1 MRRDVTPPLRD
12 SEDQPGLPEQSQR
25 VQHGVPADP
34 VLMLEVRHRRQW
46 PRAPLVRLDA
56 PAQDRL
62 KLAVRRNRRTGI
74 NYVISAHKIN
84 LGHAKPALTSTYICT
99 VLL

>member
-1 MRRDVTPPLRD
+1 MRRDVASPLRH
-12 SEDQPGLPEQSQR
+12 SEDQPGLPQQPQC

-34 VLMLEVRHRRQW
+34 VLMLEVCHRRQW
-46 PRAPLVRLDA
+46 PRMPLVRLDA
-56 PAQDRL
+56 PAQNRL
-62 KLAVRRNRRTGI
+62 KLAVRRNGRTGI

-84 LGHAKPALTSTYICT
+84 LGHAKPALTSAYICT